1 MHGIDISNW
10 QQGLKPSAFDIDFC
24 ICKATE
30 GTGFVDGYCDGF
42 IQDCKAN
49 GILWGFYHF
58 NGNSNPETEAE
69 FFYANTRDYFGHGIP
84 VLDYEVANYNDRDW
98 VERFMQRLYDLS
110 GVWAML
116 YTSASWVPKFHGSW
130 LPDYCGLWLA
140 GYPWPN
146 PSWTD
151 ENPPYDI
158 SPWQFTAIW
167 QFTSSLMLPG
177 WGSGL
182 DGDIA
187 YMDADGWMRY
197 AGAENPAPEPEPEPT
212 PELKPEPTDSTDAL
226 VRAVLNG
233 EYGNGNERIAALGSR
248 YNEVQ
253 NRINALYVVADQ
265 VIQGMWGNGWNR
277 EQALNAAGF
286 PYDIVQGIVNQK
298 LGA

>member
-10 QQGLKPSAFDIDFC
+10 QEGLIPSSLPIDFC

-30 GTGFVDGYCDGF
+30 GTGFVDWCCDGF

-58 NGNSNPETEAE
+58 NGRGNPETEAE
-69 FFYANTRDYFGHGIP
+69 FFYANTSDYFGHGIP
-84 VLDYEVANYNDRDW
+84 VLDYEVENWDDRNW
-98 VERFMQRLYDLS
+98 VERFMQRLHDLS

-116 YTSASWVPKFHGSW
+116 YTSASWVPKFYGSW
-130 LPDYCGLWLA
+130 VTKYCGLWLA

-146 PSWTD
+146 PNWTD
-151 ENPPYDI
+151 ENPPYDV
-158 SPWQFTAIW
+158 SPWPFAAIW

-177 WGSGL
+177 WGSNL
-182 DGDIA
+182 DGDTA
-187 YMDADGWMRY
+187 YMDAKGWMAY
-197 AGAENPAPEPEPEPT
+197 AGSSDDLPKPAPEPQPSPT
-212 PELKPEPTDSTDAL
+212 PSASTDAL

-233 EYGNGNERIAALGSR
+233 EYGNGDERMAKLGDR
-248 YNEVQ
+248 YWEVQ
-253 NRINALYVVADQ
+253 NRIDALYVVADQ

-286 PYDIVQGIVNQK
+286 PYDIVQGIVNAK
-298 LGA
+298 LGY